1 MSLAALTAALA
12 AGCGSDGDQ
21 VAGVDRGGNPVAVVT
36 KGEITGFGSV
46 IVNGVRWETGA
57 AEIVI
62 DGAPGT
68 EADLSLGAVVTL
80 QGEQEPGA
88 DSGTAVHIDFDDNV
102 EGLVES
108 FDSATGVLTVLG
120 QSVHVSLDTVI
131 EASAPGIGP
140 DDIVPGDAVEVSGF
154 ARPDGGVDATLL
166 RLKDVPDRLEVTG
179 TAAQVDTGA
188 LTLRVGALIIDYSSA
203 MLDGFPGGAPS
214 NGDLVEARG
223 TQQGPG
229 GELIAETLE
238 FRERGLAGA
247 GEGDEAEVK
256 GLITRYVSPEDFDVD
271 GQPVTTDADTVYARG
286 SAALLG
292 VNVRVE
298 VEGTVTADGVILADR
313 IAFEEESQARA
324 EGTADSVDAAAGT
337 LVVAGAAIAT
347 DQRTLF
353 RDASSQ
359 RLRPFRI
366 DDISPGDALSVAGRE
381 TAQGIDA
388 RRVTR
393 EDAADGVVLR
403 ALARDVAAPD
413 FVLLGVTV
421 TTDGATVF
429 ESEDG
434 MIDAAAFFT
443 QADGRPVEA
452 EARPAGAVLVASRV
466 RLLE

>member
-57 AEIVI
+57 AE
-62 DGAPGT
+62 
-68 EADLSLGAVVTL
+68 
-80 QGEQEPGA
+80 
-88 DSGTAVHIDFDDNV
+88 
-102 EGLVES
+102 
-108 FDSATGVLTVLG
+108 
-120 QSVHVSLDTVI
+120 
-131 EASAPGIGP
+131 
-140 DDIVPGDAVEVSGF
+140 
-154 ARPDGGVDATLL
+154 
-166 RLKDVPDRLEVTG
+166 
-179 TAAQVDTGA
+179 
-188 LTLRVGALIIDYSSA
+188 
-203 MLDGFPGGAPS
+203 
-214 NGDLVEARG
+214 
-223 TQQGPG
+223 
-229 GELIAETLE
+229 
-238 FRERGLAGA
+238 
-247 GEGDEAEVK
+247 
-256 GLITRYVSPEDFDVD
+256 
-271 GQPVTTDADTVYARG
+271 
-286 SAALLG
+286 
-292 VNVRVE
+292 
-298 VEGTVTADGVILADR
+298 
-313 IAFEEESQARA
+313 
-324 EGTADSVDAAAGT
+324 
-337 LVVAGAAIAT
+337 IAT